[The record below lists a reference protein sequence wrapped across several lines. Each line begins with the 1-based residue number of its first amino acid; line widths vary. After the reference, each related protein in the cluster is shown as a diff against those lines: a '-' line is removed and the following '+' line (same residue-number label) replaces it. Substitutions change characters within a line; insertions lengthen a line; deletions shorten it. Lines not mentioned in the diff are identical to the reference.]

1 MAAVTCFIPE
11 ESGKNSSFHSD
22 MSTITEK
29 CLFLVNDFPSWWPKQ
44 SKHVVMSFRIFLQP
58 RQCGAVNYWYLGSR
72 KLYQG
77 MILHVWKLCGR
88 GSPPAKER
96 HQTGNSVVL
105 KSKDSGSRASSS
117 ESLIRKVFPFGA
129 VVWQFNVCVGECVC
143 VWLSD
148 RGVERG
154 RTEVPGGAIRL
165 LWEELNFQSP
175 HYNRWTFHGS
185 RPSEDKKSR
194 SVWERDTNRE
204 WETERDRV
212 VIHRKSYDLMPP
224 VNNLNK

>member
-88 GSPPAKER
+88 GSPPAKEQ

-105 KSKDSGSRASSS
+105 KSKDSGSRASSY

-148 RGVERG
+148 RGVEGVARKYQEEQLDFYERNWISSHHIIIGEHFMGADPRRTKKAAQYGRG
-154 RTEVPGGAIRL
+154 TQTESGKQRETEWLYTGRAL
-165 LWEELNFQSP
+165 LWFNAP
-175 HYNRWTFHGS
+175 C
-185 RPSEDKKSR
+185 K
-194 SVWERDTNRE
+194 
-204 WETERDRV
+204 
-212 VIHRKSYDLMPP
+212 
-224 VNNLNK
+224 